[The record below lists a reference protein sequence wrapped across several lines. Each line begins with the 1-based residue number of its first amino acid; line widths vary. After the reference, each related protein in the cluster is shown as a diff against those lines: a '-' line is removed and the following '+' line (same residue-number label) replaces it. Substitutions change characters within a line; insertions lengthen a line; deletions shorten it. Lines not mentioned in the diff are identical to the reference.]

1 MFLTPLLSQA
11 AAVAWGQVLGSSA
24 SSWLPSL
31 QEVAFDIQEAP
42 GPRKNAVSLGRK
54 ESAKNASEI

>member
-1 MFLTPLLSQA
+1 MFLTSLLSQA

-24 SSWLPSL
+24 PPWLPSL
-31 QEVAFDIQEAP
+31 QEVAFDIHEAS
-42 GPRKNAVSLGRK
+42 GPRKNALSLRRK